1 MRLIKALCVCL
12 VFLSM
17 VADRADAAGPLEPL
31 VDELMAATLDEWRAP
46 GAVIAVVEDY
56 ELRLVKGYGVANVA
70 TGEPVDPYDTVFHVA
85 SVGKPVTAMALLQL
99 YERGEI
105 DLHADVNDVLRH
117 FQVEPPAGEPL
128 TAHHLLTHSG
138 GLDIR
143 RIGRVA
149 RSSEDLAPLGDYLAA
164 RLPAAIRPPGA
175 LSVYSN
181 HGYALIGFLVEEV
194 SGQPFADYMEQQVF
208 VPLGMRSSSYALR
221 PELEAR
227 LATGYGWAG
236 LEGPPEPL
244 VYQRTVPSSLLRTT
258 AADMGRWMQ
267 ALLDN
272 GKLDGHQVLR
282 PETARLMLSRQFANH
297 PLIRG
302 RSYGLSQGFRF
313 DPPVYLHSGGT
324 AGFSSALVLQP
335 ETGFGVFL
343 SFNSRA
349 FAWDLI
355 GGLLDRLEGR
365 LAPYEAPAGRAVE
378 VDSRRFA
385 GWYRSAN
392 VPLTSVERLGSL
404 FEQARV
410 TVAGPGAISWDG
422 RHYRAIDPLAFAA
435 EDGRNVVAFG
445 EEERDI
451 RYFFGR
457 GGEYERVSW
466 LRSLPVQGVAWV
478 LFLVTFVVT
487 IILALRRRGR
497 PYSGCLGAAALAS
510 TAYLVFFATTGYLM
524 SQELGG
530 EGSLEF
536 GAGPLLWFSLSLP
549 LVGAAFAL
557 VSAYGLPKIWRQ
569 AAGRTRERV
578 ALTLLVLAQVA
589 FVPFLAS
596 WNLLGFHF

>member
-1 MRLIKALCVCL
+1 MRFIRSLCVCL
-12 VFLSM
+12 IFLPM
-17 VADRADAAGPLEPL
+17 VAVRTDAAGTLEPL

-46 GAVIAVVEDY
+46 GAVIAVVEDF
-56 ELRLVKGYGVANVA
+56 ELRLVKGYGVADVA

-85 SVGKPVTAMALLQL
+85 SISKPVTAMALLQL

-105 DLHADVNDVLRH
+105 DLHADVNDALRR
-117 FQVEPPAGEPL
+117 FQVELPAGEML

-149 RSSEDLAPLGDYLAA
+149 RSPAELAPLGDYLAA
-164 RLPAAIRPPGA
+164 RLPPVIRPPGA

-181 HGYALIGFLVEEV
+181 HGYALVGFLVEEV

-208 VPLGMRSSSYALR
+208 APLGMQSSSYDLR

-236 LEGPPEPL
+236 VQGPPEPL

-267 ALLDN
+267 AILDN
-272 GKLDGHQVLR
+272 GELDGYQVLR

-355 GGLLDRLEGR
+355 GGLLGRLEGR
-365 LAPYEAPAGRAVE
+365 LAPYEAPAGSTVE

-385 GWYRSAN
+385 GWYRGAD

-404 FEQARV
+404 FDQVRV
-410 TVAGPGAISWDG
+410 KAAGPGAISWDD
-422 RHYRAIDPLAFAA
+422 RHYQAIDPLAFAA
-435 EDGRNVVAFG
+435 KDGSSVVAFG
-445 EEERDI
+445 EEEGEI
-451 RYFFGR
+451 RYFLRR
-457 GGEYERVSW
+457 GGAYERQSW
-466 LRSLPVQGVAWV
+466 LRSLPVQGVTWA
-478 LFLVTFVVT
+478 LFLVTFAVT
-487 IILALRRRGR
+487 IVLALRRRRR
-497 PYSGCLGAAALAS
+497 PYSFTLRAAALAS
-510 TAYLVFFATTGYLM
+510 TAYLFFVATMGYVM
-524 SQELGG
+524 SRELGG
-530 EGSLEF
+530 EGSLAF
-536 GAGPLLWFSLSLP
+536 GPTPLLWFSLSLP

-557 VSAYGLPKIWRQ
+557 VSACGLPKIWRQ
-569 AAGRTRERV
+569 AVAGTRERI